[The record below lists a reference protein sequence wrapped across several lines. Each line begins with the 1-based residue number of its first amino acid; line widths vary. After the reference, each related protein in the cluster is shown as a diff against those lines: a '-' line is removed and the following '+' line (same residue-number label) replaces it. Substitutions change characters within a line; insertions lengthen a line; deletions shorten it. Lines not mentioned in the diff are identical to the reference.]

1 MFRVSENFK
10 VVNPKTLEEPIEG
23 LSVGEA
29 KRNSP
34 ISVIRGYTLTIDYGT
49 KENYEKNF
57 TVLNDKMTEVLGKL
71 GVTVAYDKLDIKVV
85 LLDEPKEPKP
95 ITSEEPMTWQKW
107 HKWHEERLKNLK
119 K

>member
-10 VVNPKTLEEPIEG
+10 VVNPKILEEPIEG

-29 KRNSP
+29 KHNSP

-57 TVLNDKMTEVLGKL
+57 TVLNTKMVEVLGKL

-95 ITSEEPMTWQKW
+95 TTSEEPMTWRKC
-107 HKWHEERLKNLK
+107 HEERIKNRK
-119 K
+119 

>member
-95 ITSEEPMTWQKW
+95 ITSEEPMTWR
-107 HKWHEERLKNLK
+107 KWHEERLKNLK

>member
-10 VVNPKTLEEPIEG
+10 VVNPKKLEKSIEG
-23 LSVGEA
+23 LSVGDA

-34 ISVIRGYTLTIDYGT
+34 ISVIRGYTFTIDYGT

-57 TVLNDKMTEVLGKL
+57 TVLNDKMTEVLDKL
-71 GVTVAYDKLDIKVV
+71 GVTVTYDKLDIKVV
-85 LLDEPKEPKP
+85 LIDEPKEPKS

-107 HKWHEERLKNLK
+107 HEERIKNRK
-119 K
+119 